1 VLDVLVF
8 VTAPLMRSA
17 IREKPMLVELL
28 VVEVEAV
35 DDEVLEVL
43 GVIVVLKVVVS
54 IDEACGAM

>member
-1 VLDVLVF
+1 
-8 VTAPLMRSA
+8 
-17 IREKPMLVELL
+17 MLVELL

>member
-17 IREKPMLVELL
+17 IREKSMLVELL